1 MHDKRP
7 CNDHQVR
14 SSKRGKDK
22 RMRRA
27 KKRGQEGRA
36 RSANHNDCAKV
47 FLAVMPTDA
56 AYRHMMKQKYRGRE
70 WGAGGGERGSWLPSR
85 FF

>member
-1 MHDKRP
+1 M
-7 CNDHQVR
+7 R

-47 FLAVMPTDA
+47 FLPHPWAALVVMPTDA
-56 AYRHMMKQKYRGRE
+56 AHRHMMKQKYRGRE